1 MAGYAKSLAI
11 KQTYGAKSENEE
23 GRAVGKAWQSPPKNC
38 QKLQSRGVHPVKS
51 QVSKMQMKTRPKH
64 IQKRTN
70 ARAGLDDKK
79 ILPAASNVFPSGALL
94 ATPEKHPKV

>member
-1 MAGYAKSLAI
+1 
-11 KQTYGAKSENEE
+11 
-23 GRAVGKAWQSPPKNC
+23 
-38 QKLQSRGVHPVKS
+38 
-51 QVSKMQMKTRPKH
+51 MQMKTRPKH